1 MSVGIRA
8 ERLLTDLCS
17 KKFLRGFVF
26 HSPRYRDPT
35 EIEAGDVVIW
45 ARREVI
51 VFELIKRESTYGSST
66 KQFVKRIGTKRDQL
80 TKDFY
85 AFKNPDIDIEL
96 VNEQREE
103 VYFDNQDIDPFRFSG
118 IVIVDCDDDI
128 KNLHYKTVLK
138 LLSLPFP
145 AAIMTQQ
152 DLLDLLEEVDTIP
165 DMAFYLRDRFEFL
178 KQVYLPHCHHFLNLN
193 SRLERNL
200 IAFYKIHDNKFP
212 PDEWRA
218 QEVLNYHLI
227 YTGRMRD
234 QILARNAENDQSFVI
249 DKIIDCCSQP
259 SKLHAWELAST
270 TRRER
275 AGWSNRIQDAFDR
288 MLRGNQERFFAFKNG
303 ITGCWLVF
311 FFQYGGDIS
320 SFIEKT
326 ERLTKY
332 KLFLEIEDQGFEF
345 SVFGYGFWKSSIITD
360 TIFDRVVLTLEDAC
374 DYNSIPEDEYEE
386 ARQYFGRL
394 HIQRIQ
400 EFPNRNR

>member
-17 KKFLRGFVF
+17 KKFLRGFAF
-26 HSPRYRDPT
+26 HSPRYKAPT

-45 ARREVI
+45 VRRQVI
-51 VFELIKRESTYGSST
+51 VFELIKRESTCGSST
-66 KQFVKRIGTKRDQL
+66 KQFVKRIGTKRNQL
-80 TKDFY
+80 TKDFR
-85 AFKNPDIDIEL
+85 AFKNPAIDIEL
-96 VNEQREE
+96 VNEQGEK
-103 VYFDNQDIDPFRFSG
+103 VLFDNQNIDPFYFSG

-128 KNLHYKTVLK
+128 KNLHYRTVLK

-165 DMAFYLRDRFEFL
+165 DMALYLRDRFEFL
-178 KQVYLPHCHHFLNLN
+178 KQAYLPHCHHFLNLN
-193 SRLERNL
+193 SRLEKNL

-212 PDEWRA
+212 LDEWRP
-218 QEVLNYHLI
+218 QEALDYHLI
-227 YTGRMRD
+227 YTSRMTD
-234 QILARNAENDQSFVI
+234 QILARNAENDQSF
-249 DKIIDCCSQP
+249 IIDMIIDYCNQP
-259 SKLHAWELAST
+259 TNLNASELAST

-275 AGWSNRIQDAFDR
+275 AGWSNKIRDAIVR
-288 MLRGNQERFFAFKNG
+288 MLSGNREKIFAFKSG

-332 KLFLEIEDQGFEF
+332 KLFLEIEDRGFEF
-345 SVFGYGFWKSSIITD
+345 SVFGYGFWKSPIVTG

-374 DYNSIPEDEYEE
+374 EYNSIPEDEYEK
-386 ARQYFGRL
+386 ARQYFGGL
-394 HIQRIQ
+394 HAQRIQ
-400 EFPNRNR
+400 EFPN